1 MGEVLLEIAQNASI
15 RGMRVDGV
23 NLFSVLDFLS
33 YVCPERNSNNV
44 RQKWHRLEN
53 EMSSDVVTKCY
64 YCKFKGQG
72 QRNTPCMNI
81 LAGSS
86 LLPTLVVIFN

>member
-44 RQKWHRLEN
+44 KVMWHRLEN